1 MDGGVSEGDTPRG
14 NGPAPERPAHVEE
27 SVRTLAD
34 LHDEHYE
41 RLPPLGR
48 ALDTVTANAGRPGFV
63 VALAALTAGWIA
75 FNLAMKATGHPPLDP
90 PPFTYLQSV
99 ATLFAL
105 VMTCL
110 ILSTQRREDLLS
122 TRREQLTLELSLL
135 AEQKASKAIQL
146 LEELRR
152 DSPVIA
158 DRRDDVAEN
167 LSTPSDAR
175 MILEAINETQPGEN
189 KPATG
194 G

>member
-1 MDGGVSEGDTPRG
+1 MSDEGPPRD
-14 NGPAPERPAHVEE
+14 RPAHVEE

-48 ALDTVTANAGRPGFV
+48 ALDALTAHAGRPGFV
-63 VALAALTAGWIA
+63 ISLVALTVGWIA
-75 FNLAMKATGHPPLDP
+75 FNLAMRATGHRPLDP
-90 PPFTYLQSV
+90 PPFAYLQAV

-105 VMTCL
+105 AMTCL

-152 DSPVIA
+152 DSPAVQ
-158 DRRDDVAEN
+158 DRRDDDAEN
-167 LSTPSDAR
+167 LSSPSDAR
-175 MILEAINETQPGEN
+175 MILDAIQETQPTANE
-189 KPATG
+189 PPPTT
-194 G
+194 

>member
-1 MDGGVSEGDTPRG
+1 MSGEAAPSGD
-14 NGPAPERPAHVEE
+14 APPVERPAHVEE

-48 ALDTVTANAGRPGFV
+48 ALDGLTATVGRPGFV
-63 VALAALTAGWIA
+63 VGLAFAALGWIA
-75 FNLAMKATGHPPLDP
+75 LNLIMKATGRPPLDP
-90 PPFTYLQSV
+90 PPFAYLQAV
-99 ATLFAL
+99 ATLLA
-105 VMTCL
+105 VGTTCL

-135 AEQKASKAIQL
+135 AEQKTSKVIQL

-158 DRRDDVAEN
+158 DRRDDDAEN
-167 LSTPSDAR
+167 LSTPTDAR
-175 MILEAINETQPGEN
+175 MILDAIKETQPDGNEPPD
-189 KPATG
+189 KP
-194 G
+194 

>member
-1 MDGGVSEGDTPRG
+1 MQ
-14 NGPAPERPAHVEE
+14 E
-27 SVRTLAD
+27 SIRTLAD

-48 ALDTVTANAGRPGFV
+48 ALDGLTAKAGRPGFV
-63 VALAALTAGWIA
+63 VGLVVVALGWIA
-75 FNLAMKATGHPPLDP
+75 LNLIMKATGHPPFDP
-90 PPFTYLQSV
+90 PPFTYLQAA

-105 VMTCL
+105 GMTCL

-135 AEQKASKAIQL
+135 AEQKTSKVIEL

-158 DRRDDVAEN
+158 DRRDDDAEN
-167 LSTPSDAR
+167 LSTPSDAK
-175 MILEAINETQPGEN
+175 MILDAIKETQPDGNEPPG
-189 KPATG
+189 KT
-194 G
+194 